1 MTHKPKRADSQK
13 VVRVDGKAIFLLV
26 TLSLSVLAAAAFNL
40 PNFSG
45 RGQRVIYGQFWCTFK
60 FDLRRSF

>member
-26 TLSLSVLAAAAFNL
+26 TLSLSVLAVAFNL

-45 RGQRVIYGQFWCTFK
+45 RGQQVRYGQFWC
-60 FDLRRSF
+60 SF